1 MQIGV
6 KIMRN
11 YEMAGDVSHQDLKS
25 FGMFADP
32 LQTVS
37 FPYPLA
43 FNSQLTAETVCSLPV
58 DTG

>member
-1 MQIGV
+1 MQVDV

-11 YEMAGDVSHQDLKS
+11 YEIAGDVSWQDLKS

-32 LQTVS
+32 LQAVS
-37 FPYPLA
+37 FLCLLA

>member
-11 YEMAGDVSHQDLKS
+11 CEMAGDVSQQDLKS
-25 FGMFADP
+25 FGMFFEP
-32 LQTVS
+32 LQAVS
-37 FPYPLA
+37 FLCPFV
-43 FNSQLTAETVCSLPV
+43 FNSQLTAETVYSLPV